1 MRYVLIFDVWM
12 IRSIHSWMLSN
23 VFLMIPIQISYVLTV
38 SYGIT
43 ISYRRSLG
51 RLSLSKIKRISIY
64 SSSRRLACITYTV
77 LGIRIMGLE
86 EIVEDWVEQDGKTMC
101 LLFEW
106 FQMGVIVVKFLFD
119 GVYTACH
126 FLLVKYIH
134 ILRTSLVGVLD
145 ILFLILCLF

>member
-12 IRSIHSWMLSN
+12 IRSIHSWLLSN

-43 ISYRRSLG
+43 ISYHRSLG

-64 SSSRRLACITYTV
+64 SSSRRLACITYRV

-86 EIVEDWVEQDGKTMC
+86 EIVEDWVEQDSKTMC

-106 FQMGVIVVKFLFD
+106 FQMGVIVVKFLFY
-119 GVYTACH
+119 GVYAACH
-126 FLLVKYIH
+126 FLLIKHIH